1 MPGRSEGSMAPLLL
15 TQRLVEAAVQPL
27 KASEYWSVI
36 ERVSDPA
43 ELLGEDPASVARAA
57 GIEGDLAERIAQL
70 LDAATSFAFELDVAE
85 QSGLRVVAS
94 VDDDYPSTL
103 IDRLGRGAPPLLYV
117 AGDPTLLGPALF
129 GIVGSRDVDE
139 AAAAVARSA
148 AAEAVRN
155 GLGVVS
161 GGAKGVD
168 RLAMGAALD
177 AGGVVVGVLADS
189 LVRTARDPDLRR

>member
-1 MPGRSEGSMAPLLL
+1 MPGRSEGSMAALLL

-94 VDDDYPSTL
+94 VEDDYPSTL
-103 IDRLGRGAPPLLYV
+103 IDRLGRQDFGV
-117 AGDPTLLGPALF
+117 FSGDRAEDFDARAEGGRVHVRAQSN
-129 GIVGSRDVDE
+129 SRRE
-139 AAAAVARSA
+139 EGLIHKRSYASWSLARSRRA
-148 AAEAVRN
+148 MWFGCTRGFGWEA
-155 GLGVVS
+155 GQTG
-161 GGAKGVD
+161 
-168 RLAMGAALD
+168 
-177 AGGVVVGVLADS
+177 
-189 LVRTARDPDLRR
+189 